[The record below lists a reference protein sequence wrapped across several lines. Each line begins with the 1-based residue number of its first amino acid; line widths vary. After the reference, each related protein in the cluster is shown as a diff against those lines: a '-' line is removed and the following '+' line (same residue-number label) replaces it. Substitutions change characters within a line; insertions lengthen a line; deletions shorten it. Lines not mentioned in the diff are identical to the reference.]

1 MIKQPLKQIFKN
13 YLEVSEKLKLNLN
26 LRPQNLSVN
35 DYLEICKLYE
45 KLT

>member
-13 YLEVSEKLKLNLN
+13 YLEASEKLELNMN

-35 DYLEICKLYE
+35 DYLKICKLYE
-45 KLT
+45 ELT